1 VRARSLLIGIA
12 GGTGSGKTT
21 VARQIRENLAVGH
34 CTLVDHDSYYR
45 DLADMPFEERVKV
58 NFDHPDSLENE
69 LLAEHL
75 GALRR
80 GESIQKPAYD
90 FATHSRGE
98 ETTIV
103 EPSPIV
109 IVEGIL
115 VLADPGIREQLDV
128 KIFVDTDS
136 DVRVFRRIRRDMDER
151 GRSFEDIRRQYY
163 ETVRPMHLE
172 FVAPSRAHADIIIP
186 EGGRNR
192 VAIGFVVRALWGMT
206 TGSDLAVQ
214 A

>member
-1 VRARSLLIGIA
+1 VKKRSLLIGVA

-21 VARQIRENLAVGH
+21 VARQIHEALPAGH
-34 CTLVDHDSYYR
+34 CARVDHDSYYR
-45 DLADMPFEERVKV
+45 DLSHRPFEERVTV

-69 LLAEHL
+69 LLASHL
-75 GALRR
+75 ATLRG
-80 GESIQKPAYD
+80 GETIEKPVYD
-90 FATHSRGE
+90 FATHTRAA
-98 ETTIV
+98 ETTEV
-103 EPSPIV
+103 NPSPVI

-115 VLADPGIREQLDV
+115 VLANPAIRAQLDV
-128 KIFVDTDS
+128 KIFVDTDA

-151 GRSFEDIRRQYY
+151 GRSFDDIRNQYY

-192 VAIGFVVRALWGMT
+192 VAIGFMVRALWGMT
-206 TGSDLAVQ
+206 TGAYPAVTQ
-214 A
+214 